1 MGNIQNPQLS
11 HEWWRGSVI
20 YQVYPRSLKDS
31 NGDGIGDIPGITEKL
46 EYIAN
51 LGVEAIWISPF
62 FESPMKDFGYDV
74 SDYRNVD
81 PIFGCNQD
89 FEALIRRAHELN
101 LKVIIDQVLSHTS
114 DQHQWFKES
123 RLNKTNSKADWYVW
137 ADATEDGQPPNNWLS
152 IFGGSAWQWDEVR
165 GQYYLHNFLVSQ
177 PDLNYHCSEVRKQM
191 LAEVEYWLQRNVDG
205 VRLDAINF
213 CFHDSQLRSNPPK
226 PVAERTGRGFSA
238 NNPYAAQYHYFDNTR
253 PENIAFIESLRC
265 LLDRY
270 PGTMSLGEIN
280 SEDSLK
286 TMAEYT
292 DGSRRLHMGYN
303 FELLADDF
311 SAEYIRSTVAS
322 VEQQCSNSWPCW
334 AVSNHDVARVVSRWG
349 NTFNPPQNQEKV
361 AKLLIALLGC
371 LRGTICT
378 YQGEELGLTEASIE
392 FEQLQDPFGLEF
404 WPDFKGRDGCRTPIP
419 WNPTMPNMGFSNASP
434 WLPIPSEHKTRSVF
448 DQENDPHSV
457 LNFYRNFLHWRGT
470 HDCMKWGTIKFLDH
484 GHNILAFE
492 REYKE
497 AQMQMYFNLGS
508 STETVSPVGTTVSL
522 CSEAV
527 HIENFSASSTTEVTL
542 EPCSFICTR

>member
-62 FESPMKDFGYDV
+62 FESPMKDFGYDI

-81 PIFGCNQD
+81 PIFGSNQD
-89 FEALIRRAHELN
+89 FDTLIRRAHELN

-123 RLNKTNSKADWYVW
+123 RSNKTNSKADWYVW

-165 GQYYLHNFLVSQ
+165 EQYYLHHFLISQ

-191 LAEVEYWLQRNVDG
+191 LAEVEYWLQRDVDG

-213 CFHDSQLRSNPPK
+213 CFHDDLLRSNPPK
-226 PVAERTGRGFSA
+226 PEAERIGRGFSVD
-238 NNPYAAQYHYFDNTR
+238 NPYAAQYHYFDNTR
-253 PENIAFIESLRC
+253 PENLAFIESLRC

-286 TMAEYT
+286 TMADYT
-292 DGSRRLHMGYN
+292 GGSRRLHMGYN

-311 SAEYIRSTVAS
+311 SAEYIRSTVES

-334 AVSNHDVARVVSRWG
+334 AVSNHDVTRVVSRWG

-361 AKLLIALLGC
+361 AKLLIALLCC

-492 REYKE
+492 RDYKE
-497 AQMQMYFNLGS
+497 AKMQMYFNLGS
-508 STETVSPVGTTVSL
+508 STETVSPVGATVSL

-527 HIENFSASSTTEVTL
+527 HIENFCASTTTKVTL